1 MEPRSRACTPGG
13 AVAGI
18 MPPGPGPPAG
28 PLKLGAGTG
37 AREGA
42 GNFRPPVN
50 SFLEAWPGLGS
61 RGARRVHSVA
71 SARMILVS
79 EVPLAVAPY

>member
-1 MEPRSRACTPGG
+1 MGPRSRACTPGG

-28 PLKLGAGTG
+28 SLKLDADTG

-42 GNFRPPVN
+42 GNFRPPVL
-50 SFLEAWPGLGS
+50 SWRRGQGS
-61 RGARRVHSVA
+61 AHGAPAVA
-71 SARMILVS
+71 SARMMLVS